1 MPITVENCP
10 LCGANHSSLFDQRRF
25 RDLPV
30 TNRICTNCG
39 MVFQSPR
46 MTDAELTE
54 FYQAEYRQLYQ
65 DSTGPNSKDLTVQ
78 LSRAR
83 ILVEFARPVI
93 QPGIPHLDIGCSSGL
108 LMQGFAEA
116 FKTMPTGIEPGDAYR
131 DYAQGRGLVVF
142 PSRDALL
149 AAQSERFGLI
159 SMAHVLEHIA
169 EPVAY
174 LRELREQ
181 LLTPEGWLLLEV
193 PNLYAHDSFEVAH
206 LLAFSPHT
214 LEQTVRQAGFQVKY
228 LRQTGLPRSRLIPL
242 YIQLLAQPDP
252 GAILAEVHP
261 EKLVRLKR
269 RLGLGQ
275 RKLITRLVPGLAWQT
290 IDAAI
295 KKDPA

>member
-1 MPITVENCP
+1 MPIPVELCP
-10 LCGANHSSLFDQRRF
+10 LCGASHSSLFDQRRF
-25 RDLPV
+25 RDQPV

-46 MTDAELTE
+46 MTDTELAD

-65 DSTGPNSKDLTVQ
+65 GSTGPNAKDLTIQ
-78 LSRAR
+78 RERAGV
-83 ILVEFARPVI
+83 LVEFARPVI
-93 QPGIPHLDIGCSSGL
+93 KPGIRHLDIGCSSGL
-108 LMQGFAEA
+108 LLQGFAEA
-116 FKTMPTGIEPGDAYR
+116 FKVIPTGIEPGEAYR
-131 DYAQGRGLVVF
+131 NYAQASGLLVF
-142 PSRDALL
+142 PSQDALL
-149 AAQSERFGLI
+149 ANQPERFGLI

-181 LLTPEGWLLLEV
+181 LLTPDGWLLLEV

-214 LEQTVRQAGFQVKY
+214 LGQVVQQAGYQVKY
-228 LRQTGLPRSRLIPL
+228 TRQTGLPRSRLIPL
-242 YIQLLAQPDP
+242 YLQLLAQPAP
-252 GAILAEVHP
+252 GASQAEVQP
-261 EKLVRLKR
+261 ETLVRLKR

-275 RKLITRLVPGLAWQT
+275 RKVITRLFPGLAWQPIET
-290 IDAAI
+290 AI